1 MSAAMLCESIWVDRP
16 KYEEAEAHY
25 QRFLAGTVGGSHGTE
40 KKGSSFSPVQEIAN
54 ARKKIQQTLNT
65 ALTSTTASA
74 GGNNRI
80 AQLEEENREL
90 KKGIIVIII
99 QTLQEEMKVF
109 MAGPPPS
116 PSNFCTHLYF
126 STVSEELKTALQKL
140 TLRVDQLEKGNKP
153 QGSSQPSKPQMKEE
167 SKEDEDDEDFDLF
180 GSDDDED
187 EEEDEVTKER
197 LAQYAA
203 KKAKK
208 PALIAKSNIILD
220 IKPWDDE
227 TDIAAMEKAVRSIEC
242 DGLEWQA
249 SKIMPVA
256 YGIKKL
262 QISCKVEDEKCG
274 TDFLEEKIT
283 EIEDLVQSVDVVAFN
298 KL

>member
-1 MSAAMLCESIWVDRP
+1 MLCESIWIDRP

-25 QRFLAGTVGGSHGTE
+25 QRFLTGAVGESHGLE

-54 ARKKIQQTLNT
+54 ACKKIQQTLNT
-65 ALTSTTASA
+65 APTSTMASA
-74 GGNNRI
+74 GGDNRI

-90 KKGIIVIII
+90 KKV
-99 QTLQEEMKVF
+99 T
-109 MAGPPPS
+109 
-116 PSNFCTHLYF
+116 
-126 STVSEELKTALQKL
+126 EELRSALLKL

-153 QGSSQPSKPQMKEE
+153 QGSSQLSEKKE
-167 SKEDEDDEDFDLF
+167 SKKDDDDDDDFDLF
-180 GSDDDED
+180 GSDDDDES
-187 EEEDEVTKER
+187 EEEDEVRKAR

-208 PALIAKSNIILD
+208 PALVAKSNIILD

-227 TDIAAMEKAVRSIEC
+227 TDMAAMEKAVRSIEC

-249 SKIMPVA
+249 SKVLPVA

>member
-90 KKGIIVIII
+90 KK
-99 QTLQEEMKVF
+99 
-109 MAGPPPS
+109 
-116 PSNFCTHLYF
+116 
-126 STVSEELKTALQKL
+126 VSEELKTALQKL

-220 IKPWDDE
+220 IKPILLPWKRLFVQLNVMDWSG
-227 TDIAAMEKAVRSIEC
+227 K
-242 DGLEWQA
+242 Q
-249 SKIMPVA
+249 IMPVA